1 MLSQKGGAG
10 KTTLSCAISALAEQA
25 GHRTVLLDIDP
36 KGAPATGTTCARTP
50 ASNTPMSSPPTPT
63 ASNRLL
69 NRMEPLGVTLCV
81 IDTAPHSGG
90 DAYTVASLADHI
102 LIPVQ
107 PSAPDL
113 RAIHQTIQI
122 AESAGK
128 PASVVINRALVNHPT
143 IAERAT
149 RSWPLPARRSARS
162 PCISASLTATPSTQ
176 GRCAAETEPGTTA
189 ATELNELY
197 AWLVSTRAI
206 PQAQTR
212 EIA

>member
-143 IAERAT
+143 IAESHEILAT
-149 RSWPLPARRSARS
+149 SSATVCPVTMHQRIAHS
-162 PCISASLTATPSTQ
+162 HAFNS